1 MKKLGLLLIM
11 VLSFF
16 GVLSCTLS
24 SVTTTALRL
33 PNLSGMTE
41 EAALQELAEL
51 PLTVTPST
59 IARNDLREGRFYGYG
74 DGLAVGDVVIP
85 GQAITVYFV
94 IHENRLPDLTGKNYA
109 QIFAALSLLDVII
122 EVQSISTNEIA
133 EGLFVRY
140 HNRLVGDLVPEGAAV
155 IVLIAQAIIETKT
168 ELMISKY
175 VEGSA
180 YNRALE
186 IYNPTDGVVDM
197 SQYAIRIY
205 EDGSETV
212 YTEIILEGNL
222 PSGAVHVLAHTLA
235 EAFLASRADLSSA
248 NLSFNGNDTI
258 ALVYRPS
265 GVMID
270 IIGTLGW
277 GLFYLNDQTMV
288 RNTLLPSAT
297 FVVSEWD
304 IYAKD
309 YVSNLGVH
317 PAPYPTSFTFD
328 SAFLAIPFSEKGG
341 MVEVSFQSNY
351 DGDTAYFYPGFLGEN
366 RVRFIGVDTPELNG
380 GGNLAYAAKSFVYNR
395 LNNANQIYLQH
406 DPRSGNVET
415 YGRYLALIWVDGV
428 LLNWELVYYGYSQNN
443 YQDETDALIF
453 SGIGLSRWM
462 TNAENRAKALRLGV
476 WE

>member
-1 MKKLGLLLIM
+1 MKKHGLLLIM
-11 VLSFF
+11 ILTIFS
-16 GVLSCTLS
+16 VLSCTLS

-41 EAALQELAEL
+41 ATALQTMADL
-51 PLTVTPST
+51 PLTVTTST
-59 IARNDLREGRFYGYG
+59 IARNDLREGRFFGYG
-74 DGLAVGDVVIP
+74 DGLAIGDVVIP
-85 GQAITVYFV
+85 GQAITLYFV
-94 IHENRLPDLTGKNYA
+94 IHENRLPDLTGMNYA
-109 QIFAALSLLDVII
+109 QILTALSLLDVII
-122 EVQSISTNEIA
+122 EVQTTPTNEVEA
-133 EGLFVRY
+133 GLFVRY
-140 HNRLVGDLVPEGAAV
+140 HNRLVGDLVPNGAAV
-155 IVLIAQAIIETKT
+155 IVYIAEAIIETKS

-186 IYNPTDGVVDM
+186 LYNPTEGIVDM

-212 YTEIILEGNL
+212 YTEVLLEGML
-222 PSGAVHVLAHTLA
+222 PALETHVLAHALA
-235 EAFLASRADLSSA
+235 DAFLTSKADALSA
-248 NLSFNGNDTI
+248 LLAFNGNDTI

-265 GVMID
+265 GVIID

-288 RNTLLPSAT
+288 RNAALPSAN
-297 FVVSEWD
+297 FEVSEWD

-317 PAPYPTSFTFD
+317 PAEYPTSFTFD
-328 SAFLAIPFSEKGG
+328 STFLTIPFSEKGG

-351 DGDTAYFYPGFLGEN
+351 DGDTAYFYPGFLGDD

-395 LNNANQIYLQH
+395 LNNAETIYLQH
-406 DPRSGNVET
+406 DPWSGNVDT
-415 YGRYLALIWVDGV
+415 YDRFLALIWVDGV

-453 SGIGLSRWM
+453 NGIGLSRWM
-462 TNAENRAKALRLGV
+462 TNAEIHAKALRLGV